1 MSSTVDNRVVE
12 MAFNNKQF
20 ETGVKQ
26 STDSLEGL
34 KKSLDLTEAAKGF
47 DSINS
52 ASKNVK
58 LGPIERGVQ
67 SISDKF
73 SAFGVIGFT
82 VLNRLTN
89 AAMDFGKQLVNSIV
103 SPVKMGFSE
112 YETQINAIQTVLA
125 NTEAK
130 GTTLEDVSAALN
142 ELNTYADKTIYNF
155 TEMTRNIGTFTAAG
169 VDLETSTAAI
179 KGIANLA
186 AVSGSTSQQASTAM
200 YQLSQALSSG
210 TVKLMDWNSV
220 VNAGMGGQVF
230 QDALKET
237 ARVSGIAIDDLIDK
251 HGSFRETLQ
260 TGWLSSDVL
269 LQTLQKFTGD
279 LSKEQLITM
288 GYTEDQID
296 AILRLGE
303 MANDAAT
310 KVKTFT
316 QLQET
321 LTEALQSGWTKSW
334 EIILGDF
341 NEAKALFTEVSDVL
355 GGMINE
361 SSDARNNFL
370 QAWKTFGG
378 REMVISSIRHAFYLL
393 LDVLAPIK
401 EAFTDIF
408 PPKTAR
414 DVALLTLR
422 IREFIKGL
430 SVSGETADKI
440 KRIFKGVFSILDI
453 FRMAIVAVLGAFTG
467 FGSVVD
473 GAGGNLLDFIAR
485 LGDFITGIRDAI
497 KEGDLFTVWV
507 QAIVGAL
514 ILAKNAIVAFVGIA
528 KGKFDELK
536 TILEPFIASAKEF
549 GKVAKVEFGSVKE
562 AIAGLFSA
570 DVLATVTEF
579 TNKVKEIFSGLFD
592 SKDMKAKTG
601 DNVLVKFGD
610 QLSKI
615 TDRFTKM
622 ADEFKKVKA
631 KVSPVIDNIK
641 EKFGGFFKAIAEYL
655 RIDFGQVVDGT
666 FKAINAGIFAGI
678 LLAIKKFVK
687 SGTGLMG
694 NIGGVFNGFTG
705 ILRSASGI
713 LDGVR
718 GSLEAWQSNLK
729 AKTLMTIATAVAL
742 LSLSLIALSFIDS
755 KKLAVSLGIITGLFA
770 DLTTSMAIFNKVGG
784 GGKGSASLIAMSVSI
799 LIMAGAMSIIAGIDE
814 QAMGRGLKAMFA
826 LMAGM
831 LAFSTVSKKM
841 GGTSTFKGAGGIAA
855 FAISLLILTQAV
867 EGMGKLK
874 PEVMK
879 KGLVGVGIMLT
890 ELALFLKVTNLD
902 KMGISKGLGIA
913 VLAGAL
919 WVMSI
924 AVEKF
929 GKMDVGAMKQGLI
942 AIGAVLAELAIFS
955 KVSGSGTNLI
965 AMGVGM
971 VIFSAAM
978 MILADVLA
986 KLGDMEWEELGKGLL
1001 TIAAVMAML
1010 AIGLTAMTGTLGGSA
1025 ALIIAAGALMLLVP
1039 VLMALAQM
1047 SLIQIGTALLMLAG
1061 VFAVLGIAGYL
1072 LAPVVPVLLGLGV
1085 ALLLIGAA
1093 AALVGVG
1100 LLAFSAGLAA
1110 LAVTGTAG
1118 AIAIVAMVTIL
1129 LGLIPIIIAILIE
1142 SLIIFAKGI
1151 IRATPVIMKAI
1162 TEMLLGFM
1170 QVIIDITPKI
1180 IETLTVLLEALIQL
1194 IVDLIPDFVEAVL
1207 TLLLTLLEE
1216 IAAKMPEFIQA
1227 GFDIL
1232 IGFLSGIRDNIAE
1245 VVTVVIEIVTEF
1257 LGAVAEKIPDI
1268 IQSGW
1273 DLMIAFI
1280 EGMADGI
1287 DKNMQ
1292 PALDAIARLAESIVK
1307 GLAKGITEGAW
1318 RVIDALIDIAKDAWR
1333 AALDWLWGHSP
1344 SERFARVGETI
1355 PEGMALGITR
1365 LGHKVEEATVKVAET
1380 AYDSVTGAIAAV
1392 ADGLSGELDMDP
1404 TVRPVLDLTDIISG
1418 GKLIDDL
1425 LGPKT
1430 LNLVPAITSGMAVTT
1445 PQIDAQG
1452 NVTSQPAAISL
1463 TQNNYSPKALSRLE
1477 IYRQTRN
1484 QLLTLR
1490 ELTL

>member
-47 DSINS
+47 DSVNA
-52 ASKNVK
+52 ASKNIK

-89 AAMDFGKQLVNSIV
+89 AAMDFGKQLVSSIV
-103 SPVKMGFSE
+103 TPVKMGFSE

-230 QDALKET
+230 QDALQET

-288 GYTEDQID
+288 GYTEEQIT
-296 AILRLGE
+296 AILKLGE
-303 MANDAAT
+303 TANDAAT

-321 LTEALQSGWTKSW
+321 ITEALQSGWTKSW
-334 EIILGDF
+334 EIIVGDF

-355 GGMINE
+355 GAMIGANA
-361 SSDARNNFL
+361 DARNTLL
-370 QAWKTFGG
+370 QEWKTFGG
-378 REMVISSIRHAFYLL
+378 REMVITSIRHAFYLL

-408 PPKTAR
+408 PPKTGK
-414 DVALLTLR
+414 DLALLTLR

-473 GAGGNLLDFIAR
+473 GAGGNLFDFIAR

-497 KEGDLFTVWV
+497 KEGNLFTVWV

-536 TILEPFIASAKEF
+536 TVLEPIIASAKEF

-622 ADEFKKVKA
+622 VDEFKKVKA

-641 EKFGGFFKAIAEYL
+641 EKFGGFFRAIAEYL

-678 LLAIKKFVK
+678 LLAIKKFVS

-694 NIGGVFNGFTG
+694 NIGGVFEGFTG

-770 DLTTSMAIFNKVGG
+770 DLTTSMAIFNKIGG
-784 GGKGSASLIAMSVSI
+784 GGKGSTSLIAMSVSI

-814 QAMGRGLKAMFA
+814 EAMGRGLKAMFA

-831 LAFSTVSKKM
+831 LAFSATSKKM

-874 PEVMK
+874 PEVMR

-890 ELALFLKVTNLD
+890 ELALFLKVTDFD

-929 GKMDVGAMKQGLI
+929 GKMDVAKMQQGLI
-942 AIGAVLAELAIFS
+942 AIAAVLAELAIFS

-965 AMGVGM
+965 AMGIGM
-971 VIFSAAM
+971 IIFSASM
-978 MILADVLA
+978 MILAEVLA
-986 KLGDMEWEELGKGLL
+986 KLGDIEWETLGKGLL
-1001 TIAAVMAML
+1001 TIAAVMAIL

-1039 VLMALAQM
+1039 VLMALGQM
-1047 SLIQIGTALLMLAG
+1047 SLIQIGTSLLMLAG
-1061 VFAVLGIAGYL
+1061 VFAVLGVAGL
-1072 LAPVVPVLLGLGV
+1072 LLGPLVPVLLGLGV
-1085 ALLLIGAA
+1085 ALLLVGAA

-1118 AIAIVAMVTIL
+1118 ALAIVAMVTIL
-1129 LGLIPIIIAILIE
+1129 LGIIPIIIAILIE

-1151 IRATPVIMKAI
+1151 IKATPLIMKAV

-1180 IETLTVLLEALIQL
+1180 VETLTVLLEALIKL

-1207 TLLLTLLEE
+1207 TLMLTLLQE
-1216 IAAKMPEFIQA
+1216 IAAKMPEFVQA

-1355 PEGMALGITR
+1355 PEGMALGIIR